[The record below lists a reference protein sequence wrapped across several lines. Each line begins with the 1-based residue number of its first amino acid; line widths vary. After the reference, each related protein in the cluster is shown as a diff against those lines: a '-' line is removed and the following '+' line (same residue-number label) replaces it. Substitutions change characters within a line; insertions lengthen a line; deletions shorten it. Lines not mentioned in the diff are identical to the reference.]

1 MKHGLSTQRAL
12 AGILLLL
19 GAGAA
24 EADVL
29 RIGVA
34 TGGGGDPVTS
44 GGSALGVVRNQ
55 QRLEKAFA
63 GSGTEIQWFFF
74 KGAGPAVNE
83 ALSNEQID
91 FAWEGDL
98 PQVVA
103 RANGLDTRLL
113 AAVGTRGNSYIAV
126 PKGSPIKTLADL
138 KGKKVAI
145 FRGTNGHLVAI
156 NILKTQGLTERD
168 LKVINLDSGSTL
180 AALATKG
187 VDAAFGGMELFKL
200 RDQGIV
206 DIIYST
212 QGQDVGL
219 TRQTSLLV
227 RTAYAQSHPEQ
238 TQKVVNVV
246 VDAARWASDGANQQA
261 LYQEWAKSGVP
272 YASWQ
277 AEFDN
282 QSLHERNS
290 PLLDP
295 FFRSRYQAVADQART
310 QRLIRKPVDVSG
322 WFDTRYLERALKD
335 KGLENYWTPAGA
347 NGQPE
352 PQNTTQQEVSHAPG

>member
-1 MKHGLSTQRAL
+1 MMKKRHYVAW
-12 AGILLLL
+12 LLLL
-19 GAGAA
+19 GISSAY
-24 EADVL
+24 ADVL

-34 TGGGGDPVTS
+34 TGGGGNPVTA

-55 QRLEKAFA
+55 QLLEKAFA
-63 GSGTEIQWFFF
+63 GSGTDIQWFFF

-83 ALSNEQID
+83 ALSSKQID

-103 RANGLDTRLL
+103 RANGLDTRLI
-113 AAVGTRGNSYIAV
+113 AAVGTRGNSYVAV
-126 PKGSPIKTLADL
+126 PKGSDIKTLADL

-156 NILKTQGLTERD
+156 NILKAHGLTERD
-168 LKVINLDSGSTL
+168 LKVINLDNGATQ

-187 VDAAFGGMELFKL
+187 VDAAFGGMELFRL

-227 RTAYAQSHPEQ
+227 RDEYARTHPQQ
-238 TQKVVNVV
+238 TQKVVSVV
-246 VDAARWASDGANQQA
+246 VDAARWASDPANQQA
-261 LYQEWAKSGVP
+261 LFREWAKSGVP
-272 YASWQ
+272 YTSWQ
-277 AEFDN
+277 AEFAN
-282 QSLHERNS
+282 QSLQERNS
-290 PLLDP
+290 PLLDT
-295 FFRSRYQAVADQART
+295 FFRTRYQQVAGQA
-310 QRLIRKPVDVSG
+310 QAERLIRRTVDVSG
-322 WFDTRYLERALKD
+322 WFDPRYLNQALKE
-335 KGLENYWTPAGA
+335 KGLENYWTPADA
-347 NGQPE
+347 SGQPTAE
-352 PQNTTQQEVSHAPG
+352 QQESPHAPG

>member
-1 MKHGLSTQRAL
+1 MTLTPRVRRHL
-12 AGILLLL
+12 AGVLLLL
-19 GAGAA
+19 GATAA
-24 EADVL
+24 DAEVL

-55 QRLEKAFA
+55 QLLEKAFA
-63 GSGTEIQWFFF
+63 GSGTDVQWFFF

-83 ALSNEQID
+83 ALSNQQID

-103 RANGLDTRLL
+103 RANGLDTRLI
-113 AAVGTRGNSYIAV
+113 AAVGTRGNSYVAV

-180 AALATKG
+180 AALATNG

-227 RTAYAQSHPEQ
+227 RHAYAESHPAQ
-238 TQKVVNVV
+238 TQKVVDVL
-246 VDAARWASDGANQQA
+246 VDAARWASDPANQQA

-272 YASWQ
+272 DASWQ
-277 AEFDN
+277 AEFAN
-282 QSLHERNS
+282 QSLRVRNS

-295 FFRSRYQAVADQART
+295 FFRSRYQAVAEQAKA
-310 QRLIRKPVDVSG
+310 QRLIRQPVSVSG
-322 WFDTRYLERALKD
+322 WFDTRYLDKALKD
-335 KGLENYWTPAGA
+335 KNLQDYWAPAGV

-352 PQNTTQQEVSHAPG
+352 TASPPSQEVAHAPG